1 MSHRITRP
9 TRLAAFAALALLSL
23 TLLLGVSAATARAD
37 TLTLAGGWTTLTTDP
52 GTTKAL
58 VANKILPLPVYP
70 SWVYPVFTPDGL
82 ALRYRFYITGGQI
95 DSTTLA
101 GKIYHSGG
109 LKFVNLRNGKSLK
122 VTKFTIDTVNRQL
135 TAYVPALDVR
145 VPILNLDL
153 SRVQVKP
160 GTPYTKVGPVGARLT
175 DTAAGAL
182 NASLGTTI
190 FTPGL
195 KLGTAT
201 VTARFAQ

>member
-9 TRLAAFAALALLSL
+9 TRLAAFAVLALLSL
-23 TLLLGVSAATARAD
+23 ALLFGLNAATARAD
-37 TLTLAGGWTTLTTDP
+37 ALTLAGGWTTLTTDP

-70 SWVYPVFTPDGL
+70 SWVYPVWTADGL

-95 DSTTLA
+95 DGASLA
-101 GKIYHSGG
+101 GEINHSGG
-109 LKFVNLRNGKSLK
+109 LKFVNLKNGKSLK
-122 VTKFTIDTVNRQL
+122 VTKFTIDTVNNQL

-145 VPILNLDL
+145 VPILNLDR
-153 SRVQVKP
+153 SQAQVKP
-160 GTPYTKVGPVGARLT
+160 GAPYTKVGPVGATLT

-190 FTPGL
+190 FKPGL
-195 KLGTAT
+195 KLGTANI
-201 VTARFAQ
+201 TARFAQ